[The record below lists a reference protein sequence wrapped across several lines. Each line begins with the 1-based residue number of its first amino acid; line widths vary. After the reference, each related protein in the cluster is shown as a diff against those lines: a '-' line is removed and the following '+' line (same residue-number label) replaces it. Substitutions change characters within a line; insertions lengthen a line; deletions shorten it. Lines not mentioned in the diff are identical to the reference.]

1 MKTADIA
8 QVAKWVLAADHIAV
22 LTGAGISTASG
33 IPDFRSAAGIYATRA
48 SENIFDIE
56 LFRRDPAPF
65 YTFAAW
71 FYPVITNAQPNAAHN
86 VLADWERGGKQIEIA
101 TQNVDDLHQ
110 RAGSQR
116 VYPVHGSWLT
126 SRCEKCSKDWK
137 TSDVVFPG
145 IGKSRGRFSKPR
157 KIPAEIFP
165 LDFARGRQALE
176 IPRCECGGVLK
187 PDITFFGEDLPGTA
201 WGCALA
207 AMQNASLILV
217 LGTSLTVFPAAS
229 LPDYRRWDARLVII
243 NRDPTPLDSTA
254 HAVLRGDLPE
264 LMAQLNARAFLA

>member
-1 MKTADIA
+1 MKTADSA
-8 QVAKWVLAADHIAV
+8 QVAEWVLAADHIAV

-33 IPDFRSAAGIYATRA
+33 IPDFRSAAGLYATRA

-71 FYPVITNAQPNAAHN
+71 FYPTLLNARPNAAHT
-86 VLADWERGGKQIEIA
+86 VLAEWERGGKKIEIA

-126 SRCEKCSKDWK
+126 SRCLKCSRDWK
-137 TSDVVFPG
+137 TMEAVFPG
-145 IGKSRGRFSKPR
+145 IGKAHGNFSGPR
-157 KIPAEIFP
+157 KNPGEIF
-165 LDFARGRQALE
+165 QALEKE
-176 IPRCECGGVLK
+176 IPRCDCGGVLK

-201 WGCALA
+201 WACALE
-207 AMQNASLILV
+207 AMQSAPLILV
-217 LGTSLTVFPAAS
+217 LGTSLTVFPAAT
-229 LPDYRRWDARLVII
+229 LPDYRHMNARLVII
-243 NRDPTPLDSTA
+243 NRDPTPLDDAA
-254 HAVLRGDLPE
+254 HAVLRGE
-264 LMAQLNARAFLA
+264 LAEVMAQLHARAFLA